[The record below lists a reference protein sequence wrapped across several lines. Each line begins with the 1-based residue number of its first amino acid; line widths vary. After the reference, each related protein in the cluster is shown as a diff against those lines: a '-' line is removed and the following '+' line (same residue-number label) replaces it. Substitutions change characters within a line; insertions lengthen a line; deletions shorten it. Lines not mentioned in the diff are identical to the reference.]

1 MKKIVLS
8 LFFLLGAFFTLSA
21 FNVFADTPVYS
32 VDVTIQLAD
41 DTTDTLSLTD
51 LPFGQEISFD
61 VTAWDDES
69 YDFLGFIIEGKVVQS
84 IESAQ
89 SFRVTE
95 NMNVVAYFK
104 PAGSLA
110 VIFMDSNHD
119 FIDVEYTGVD
129 GKLTSVPSYAAYT
142 KPGLTSTGW
151 NVDDIANH
159 VFTEDTLVYLEYEN
173 ASGQKTLT
181 YDDGTGVQIETRD
194 YNGLVTLEA
203 VGENFSYWLK
213 DNIIVS
219 LESTYTFTMLDNHT
233 VEAVFNDNEFV
244 PDSQTLVTVSDML
257 NLRTGFDSI
266 VGQFHLGPN
275 EELVEWGIIASDLP
289 GGITHDTPDVGVF
302 NSRRYNETSQ
312 EFLMSFDN
320 AIFSFSN
327 YRGFVTT
334 INTVTDVI
342 TTTYSYCQD
351 VISIPE
357 YASDLIISEYGEGSS
372 SNKWIEIYNG
382 TGSAVDLS
390 EYTVELYSNG
400 ASSASSTQSL
410 TGTLANDDV
419 YVIYNSSAVSEIS
432 SNGDISSSVANFNGD
447 DAVAL
452 LKNDVA
458 IDVIGQIG
466 FDPGSNWSGNSVSTS
481 DQTLVRKSDITSG
494 DSNGSDAF
502 DPSLEWDT
510 YAQDS
515 FEYIG
520 SHSMNLPTN
529 DVYVTYTSSNTPS
542 SLTVTGDT
550 SVNQNETIQLTSD
563 VQNVIWVSSNPSV
576 LTVDQNGLVT
586 GVSEGVANITAYAFL
601 DHSVNDTIAITGLG
615 LTTYDV
621 TFDFNNLEAD
631 DIVAVEGGSPVSE
644 PTEPV
649 YTNHLFD
656 GWYTS
661 SDNGVTLDTEWDF
674 LTAIT
679 EDITLYAKWIDLSQA
694 LTVTEI
700 WDASGLTNV
709 EVIGVVAAIT
719 DTGYILQD
727 VATAEMISVHDS
739 VNVVSIGDEI
749 YIEAEY
755 SEVSEIALLGNITYF
770 RVYNTGVALN
780 LDVSQAMSIDFDNYN
795 QADYIGKLVK
805 VEQPFADDT
814 GTYTRIANDLN
825 GLATQLY
832 DGKYVGIHNSSAGS
846 AITVL
851 DNADNEQFLTYTVY
865 IFFYDS
871 TSDYQKAI
879 VIDAN
884 HIVLE
889 TTYDVTFEV
898 DGGSA
903 VDAQTII
910 DGNLA
915 TQPTDP
921 TKTGFEFAGWF
932 SDAGLT
938 TSFNFSTPIT
948 QTTVV
953 YAKWNSV
960 QTWTVTYDSDEG
972 SAVAS
977 EVVNDG
983 ELATQPSDPT
993 KDGFTFGGWYTDA
1006 GLTTPFDF
1014 DNDVIVADITLY
1026 AKWDEIAID
1035 SVTVTA
1041 SYTGTTTTNMTDG
1054 NNASLINLDPLI
1066 FNVISTKRVNSP
1078 LHIGLNSAG
1087 QIRLYGSSDTNG
1099 NILTITIDSNYVITD
1114 ISITTGTTGN
1124 ALITADSSV
1133 LFDGNLPSG
1142 TVTYN
1147 NLSASSFD
1155 IKNTNSST
1163 SQIYILSI
1171 EITYI
1176 PNPE

>member
-8 LFFLLGAFFTLSA
+8 LFFLLGSFFTLSA

-129 GKLTSVPSYAAYT
+129 GKLISVPSYAAYT

-181 YDDGTGVQIETRD
+181 YDDGSGVQTEARD

-213 DNIIVS
+213 DNKIVS
-219 LESTYTFTMLDNHT
+219 LESTYTFTMLDDHT
-233 VEAVFNDNEFV
+233 VEAVFNDSEFV

-257 NLRTGFDSI
+257 NLRTGYDSI

-302 NSRRYNETSQ
+302 NSRRYNEVSQ

-342 TTTYSYCQD
+342 TTTYSYYQD
-351 VISIPE
+351 VMSIPE
-357 YASDLIISEYGEGSS
+357 FASDLIISEYGESGSY
-372 SNKWIEIYNG
+372 KYLEVYNG
-382 TGSAVDLS
+382 TGETIDLS
-390 EYTVELYSNG
+390 QFTLKLYANGGTTPNSTTVLE
-400 ASSASSTQSL
+400 
-410 TGTLANDDV
+410 GTLNHG
-419 YVIYNSSAVSEIS
+419 SAL
-432 SNGDISSSVANFNGD
+432 A
-447 DAVAL
+447 
-452 LKNDVA
+452 
-458 IDVIGQIG
+458 
-466 FDPGSNWSGNSVSTS
+466 
-481 DQTLVRKSDITSG
+481 ITSG
-494 DSNGSDAF
+494 GIVGFNGNDAIELLNGTTVIDVLGEVGDSAYYAEDVTLIRN
-502 DPSLEWDT
+502 PSVVSPNSVYTVSEWTSQAIDDT
-510 YAQDS
+510 DL
-515 FEYIG
+515 G
-520 SHSMNLPTN
+520 SHTMDLPTN

-542 SLTVTGDT
+542 SLTVAGDT

-563 VQNVIWVSSNPSV
+563 VANVIWVSSNPSV

-601 DHSVNDTIAITGLG
+601 YHSVNDTIAITGLG

-649 YTNHLFD
+649 YADHLFD

-674 LTAIT
+674 LTVIT

-719 DTGYILQD
+719 DRGYILQD

-755 SEVSEIALLGNITYF
+755 SVSYDIASVINVSYLKMYD
-770 RVYNTGVALN
+770 TGVALN
-780 LDVSQAMSIDFDNYN
+780 FDVSQAVLIDFDNYN

-805 VEQPFADDT
+805 VEQPFADDI
-814 GTYTRIANDLN
+814 GTYTRLANDLN